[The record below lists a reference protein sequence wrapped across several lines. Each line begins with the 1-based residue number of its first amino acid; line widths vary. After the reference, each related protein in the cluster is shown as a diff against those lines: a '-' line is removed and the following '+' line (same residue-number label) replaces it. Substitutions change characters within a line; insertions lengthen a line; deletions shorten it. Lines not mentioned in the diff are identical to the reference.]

1 MKTLLR
7 AAFTAAFL
15 GVAMLPTATTAEPA
29 PAAIEFNGRPLD
41 TGGRAELHRL
51 EKVLGQ
57 VPPGRYWYDPM
68 SGGAGVLGGP
78 AAAYLGPGLALGG
91 PMPASASGGGAG
103 RTTGVFINGRELHPL
118 DVAGL
123 RRYGPVYPGRYWW
136 DRFGNVGLE
145 GGPMLFNFYAVLQ
158 QQAGSS
164 GGSTYK
170 PGSRSGEGTYV
181 GKGCAAVHGRLRS
194 SDESSSYSYYV
205 GC

>member
-1 MKTLLR
+1 MKTLMR
-7 AAFTAAFL
+7 AAFAAAFL

-29 PAAIEFNGRPLD
+29 SPAIEFNGRPLD
-41 TGGRAELHRL
+41 AAGRAELGRL
-51 EKVLGQ
+51 TSTIGP
-57 VPPGRYWYDPM
+57 VPPGQYWYDPM
-68 SGGAGVLGGP
+68 SGGAGVRGGP

-91 PMPASASGGGAG
+91 PLPANASGGGDG
-103 RTTGVFINGRELHPL
+103 RVTGVFINGRELHPL

-123 RRYGPVYPGRYWW
+123 RRYGPVYAGRYWW

-145 GGPMLFNFYAVLQ
+145 GGPMLFNFYTVLQ
-158 QQAGSS
+158 AGGS

-170 PGSRSGEGTYV
+170 PGSRPGESSYV
-181 GKGCAAVHGRLRS
+181 GKGCAAVHGRLRA

>member
-1 MKTLLR
+1 MGADASSHIAR
-7 AAFTAAFL
+7 
-15 GVAMLPTATTAEPA
+15 
-29 PAAIEFNGRPLD
+29 RD
-41 TGGRAELHRL
+41 RGG
-51 EKVLGQ
+51 
-57 VPPGRYWYDPM
+57 D
-68 SGGAGVLGGP
+68 
-78 AAAYLGPGLALGG
+78 
-91 PMPASASGGGAG
+91 G
-103 RTTGVFINGRELHPL
+103 RTTGVFINGRELHTL

-158 QQAGSS
+158 ASSSGGAGGA

-170 PGSRSGEGTYV
+170 PGSRSGESTYV
-181 GKGCAAVHGRLRS
+181 GKGCAAVHARLRA

>member
-1 MKTLLR
+1 M
-7 AAFTAAFL
+7 TAHAQD
-15 GVAMLPTATTAEPA
+15 PSSRQ
-29 PAAIEFNGRPLD
+29 IEFNGVRLD
-41 TGGRAELHRL
+41 ASGARTLSQIEARIGP
-51 EKVLGQ
+51 
-57 VPPGRYWYDPM
+57 VPAGRYWYDAT
-68 SGGAGVLGGP
+68 SGAAGVIGGP
-78 AAAYLGPGLALGG
+78 AAAYLGPGLVLGG
-91 PMPASASGGGAG
+91 RLPANASGGGDG

-123 RRYGPVYPGRYWW
+123 RRYGPVYAGRYWW

-158 QQAGSS
+158 QANGS

-170 PGSRSGEGTYV
+170 PGSRPGESTYV

>member
-1 MKTLLR
+1 MKTLMR
-7 AAFTAAFL
+7 AAFMSAFL

-41 TGGRAELHRL
+41 AAGRAELRRV
-51 EKVLGQ
+51 EAVLGP
-57 VPPGRYWYDPM
+57 VPAGRYWYDAM
-68 SGGAGVLGGP
+68 SGGAGVMGGP

-91 PMPASASGGGAG
+91 PLPANASGGGNG
-103 RTTGVFINGRELHPL
+103 RATGVFINGRELHPL

-123 RRYGPVYPGRYWW
+123 RRYGPVYAGRYWW

-145 GGPMLFNFYAVLQ
+145 GGPMLFNFYAVA
-158 QQAGSS
+158 QQAGGS
-164 GGSTYK
+164 GGSIYK
-170 PGSRSGEGTYV
+170 PGSRPGESTTV

>member
-1 MKTLLR
+1 MKLPVL
-7 AAFTAAFL
+7 FLMLIL
-15 GVAMLPTATTAEPA
+15 GVQTVMTAHAQA
-29 PAAIEFNGRPLD
+29 PSPRSIEFNGAPLD
-41 TGGRAELHRL
+41 VAGARTLSEIEARIGS
-51 EKVLGQ
+51 
-57 VPPGRYWYDPM
+57 VPAGHYWYDAM
-68 SGGAGVLGGP
+68 SGAAGAIGGP

-91 PMPASASGGGAG
+91 TMPAAASGGGDG
-103 RTTGVFINGRELHPL
+103 RTTGVFVNGRELHPL

-145 GGPMLFNFYAVLQ
+145 GGPMLFNFYAVVQ
-158 QQAGSS
+158 QSGSA
-164 GGSTYK
+164 GGSTYRSNS
-170 PGSRSGEGTYV
+170 SRGESTYV

>member
-1 MKTLLR
+1 MRLPILLLSVI
-7 AAFTAAFL
+7 L
-15 GVAMLPTATTAEPA
+15 GVQPSMTAQA
-29 PAAIEFNGRPLD
+29 
-41 TGGRAELHRL
+41 
-51 EKVLGQ
+51 Q
-57 VPPGRYWYDPM
+57 VPPSPQVEINGAPLDAAGTHTLRQLETQIGIVPPGHYWYDTM
-68 SGGAGVLGGP
+68 SGAAGAVGGP

-91 PMPASASGGGAG
+91 TMPAGASGGGDG
-103 RTTGVFINGRELHPL
+103 RTTGVFVNGRELHPL

-158 QQAGSS
+158 QQSAGS

-170 PGSRSGEGTYV
+170 RGSKSGDSTYV
-181 GKGCAAVHGRLRS
+181 GKGCVVMHGRLS
-194 SDESSSYSYYV
+194 ASDEGSKFSYYG